1 LRLICLS
8 QGGNPLPEI
17 EWNLE
22 NKKKLQ
28 PVSTQSIIYTT
39 ESTLDFVLQR
49 DYHNQLIEC
58 KSSNKV
64 GSVSKSFRLNIS
76 CKFFKKIYLKC
87 CYYYY
92 FFNLKHRFTFRCNH
106 ISSRTSY

>member
-1 LRLICLS
+1 MS

-22 NKKKLQ
+22 DKKKLQ

-39 ESTLDFVLQR
+39 ESTLDFVLHR
-49 DYHNQLIEC
+49 DHHNKLIEC

-64 GSVSKSFRLNIS
+64 GSITKSFRLNVS
-76 CKFFKKIYLKC
+76 CKFDEKFATFIIKLYVFINYKIYL
-87 CYYYY
+87 
-92 FFNLKHRFTFRCNH
+92 RM
-106 ISSRTSY
+106 